1 MLDPYPRDFSK
12 YQFVVSYENRFKE
25 SILNGVAGT
34 AMPSWKNVLSE
45 QEIDT
50 LIQFIEDKSLENA
63 PENFVRVEASLPKP
77 GDPERKDYKGKGL
90 VLLPGDPEK
99 GYVAFQKNCA
109 SCHGKLANGKGPNAY
124 ALEHPLPRN
133 LLNKEFFNQDGVS
146 DERLYQS
153 ILLGVAGAPM
163 PSHDH
168 LKDQTILDL
177 IAFIRSNTKDAE

>member
-1 MLDPYPRDFSK
+1 M
-12 YQFVVSYENRFKE
+12 VSYEDRFKE

-34 AMPSWKNVLSE
+34 AMPGWKNVLSE
-45 QEIDT
+45 KEIDR
-50 LIQFIEDKSLENA
+50 LIQFIEDRSLEKA
-63 PENFVRVEASLPKP
+63 PPNFVRVQASLPAP
-77 GDPERKDYKGKGL
+77 GDPERKDYKGKGTLL
-90 VLLPGDPEK
+90 VPGDAEK

-133 LLNKEFFNQDGVS
+133 LINKEFLNQASVS